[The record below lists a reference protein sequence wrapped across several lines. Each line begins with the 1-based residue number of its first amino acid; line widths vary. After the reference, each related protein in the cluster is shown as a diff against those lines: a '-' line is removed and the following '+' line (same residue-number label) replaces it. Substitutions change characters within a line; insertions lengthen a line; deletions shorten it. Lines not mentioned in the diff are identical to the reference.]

1 MDNKEKIIMK
11 SISCFRNNGFNNTTV
26 EEIARMSGL
35 KKSSIYH
42 YFKSKAELFQSAIHK
57 EFELFIEKQKE
68 IIQEDL
74 PLEEKLKKYLNFRMI
89 ETFKFYKEYQLLN
102 RDHSLPYHDIMH
114 QETDDLVQKEN
125 EILQEIFRNY
135 IKNEKNIILLCHLL
149 SSISQSL
156 VHKHV
161 FIKKN
166 TDHLEEEI
174 NALLQLL
181 FDGFYD
187 NLNNT
192 EFISPNWDALN
203 TLFQ

>member
-1 MDNKEKIIMK
+1 M
-11 SISCFRNNGFNNTTV
+11 
-26 EEIARMSGL
+26 
-35 KKSSIYH
+35 
-42 YFKSKAELFQSAIHK
+42 
-57 EFELFIEKQKE
+57 
-68 IIQEDL
+68 
-74 PLEEKLKKYLNFRMI
+74 NFRII

-135 IKNEKNIILLCHLL
+135 INNEKNIILLCHLL

-166 TDHLEEEI
+166 TDHLEEKI